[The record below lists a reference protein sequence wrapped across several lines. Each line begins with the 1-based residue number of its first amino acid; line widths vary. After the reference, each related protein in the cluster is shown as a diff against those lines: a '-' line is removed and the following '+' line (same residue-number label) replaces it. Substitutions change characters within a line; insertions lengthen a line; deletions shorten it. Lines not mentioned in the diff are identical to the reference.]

1 MFRRSFLCMYIVLIL
16 LIPSIS
22 LSQTLEIKDY
32 KVNSGDTLWN
42 ISGKELGDPFL
53 WPKVWQENREIAN
66 PDKIYP
72 GQKIRIP
79 LRYAQKEEQGKQ
91 TTSAAPGPA
100 ESPSKGEMM
109 KAASEGEK
117 PSPASVKLLPLIDRS
132 ILVASG
138 FIADSVSAV
147 GNISGAPDRILFGN
161 NDIVYVKID
170 KPVKV
175 GERFYVIKAGGLIR
189 HPVTNKKIGY
199 LVEMSGV
206 VEIIRLENRDILA
219 KITEMFDDMQ
229 SGDLLVPYYEI
240 NPPLTTGEFRKPDI
254 TGYVVASRY
263 GHLGNAKLNIVYID
277 KGLKD
282 GVDAGDIVK
291 TVNIIDD
298 HKVTT
303 GSIQIISCQDT
314 TSTAIVLE
322 NHLGEILI
330 GNLIMKL
337 E

>member
-1 MFRRSFLCMYIVLIL
+1 M
-16 LIPSIS
+16 
-22 LSQTLEIKDY
+22 
-32 KVNSGDTLWN
+32 
-42 ISGKELGDPFL
+42 
-53 WPKVWQENREIAN
+53 
-66 PDKIYP
+66 
-72 GQKIRIP
+72 
-79 LRYAQKEEQGKQ
+79 
-91 TTSAAPGPA
+91 
-100 ESPSKGEMM
+100 
-109 KAASEGEK
+109 
-117 PSPASVKLLPLIDRS
+117 
-132 ILVASG
+132 
-138 FIADSVSAV
+138 
-147 GNISGAPDRILFGN
+147 
-161 NDIVYVKID
+161 KID